1 MEEIDR
7 LIWVLSRPTCSKI
20 NSLMQNVIG
29 VQLSTSEQHL
39 ELNNSRKKR
48 DNADIHTLINYL
60 RPHIPFIGGHNELKN
75 IATGVLSVGS
85 VNVYEA
91 KEIGNNIIQK
101 MSGSS
106 IEDFTARK
114 KDQCILMT
122 AKSNPGANKK
132 SVNIDPNLLFQRIIV
147 LLTSKK
153 EEYGTLTDYFKYELS
168 SYPLSLF
175 DKNCVL
181 RNANKSELAKE
192 IAVMCIYDPGKE
204 EISTTEQEELTFVL
218 DGGWLLHRLSW
229 TKQDS
234 YIDLFSKYSDYVTK
248 CYGKGTVVVFDGYN
262 GPSTK
267 DMAHQKRTKEVGRE
281 ILFTNDMKINF
292 TKEEFL
298 SNQRNKQKFLIEL
311 GKLLDE
317 KGIVVKHADGDA
329 DLKIVTTAMEC
340 AIAKNVVVVGEDT
353 DFNFTDS
360 LLQGI

>member
-1 MEEIDR
+1 
-7 LIWVLSRPTCSKI
+7 
-20 NSLMQNVIG
+20 
-29 VQLSTSEQHL
+29 
-39 ELNNSRKKR
+39 
-48 DNADIHTLINYL
+48 
-60 RPHIPFIGGHNELKN
+60 
-75 IATGVLSVGS
+75 
-85 VNVYEA
+85 
-91 KEIGNNIIQK
+91 
-101 MSGSS
+101 
-106 IEDFTARK
+106 
-114 KDQCILMT
+114 MT
-122 AKSNPGANKK
+122 EKSNPGANKK

-192 IAVMCIYDPGKE
+192 IAVMCTYDPGEE
-204 EISTTEQEELTFVL
+204 EISIEEELTFVL

-234 YIDLFSKYSDYVTK
+234 YIDLFSKYSDYVIK
-248 CYGKGTVVVFDGYN
+248 CYGKGTIVVFDGYN

-267 DMAHQKRTKEVGRE
+267 DMAHQKRTKAVGRE
-281 ILFTNDMKINF
+281 ILFTNDMKINV

-329 DLKIVTTAMEC
+329 DLKIITTALEC
-340 AIAKNVVVVGEDT
+340 AITKNVVVVGEDT
-353 DFNFTDS
+353 D
-360 LLQGI
+360 LLILLIHYCKESNYNMYMKSESKSKKCGKTLEY